1 MLSCLRVV
9 ALHGSGSCSPCT
21 LQVCAASAPF
31 AAMVNFCNPG
41 VLGTPIKFRKHF
53 ESPILAGREPGAS
66 DAEVRAPICFL
77 WELGRHSCGVV
88 PCIGRPRHAGSLF
101 VCMSI
106 QCLQDIVLPGSL
118 SQLELCSERTA
129 ELSSIVNQFILRRT
143 NALLSTHLPPKVR
156 RSAALLRAQYSPVPD
171 SAWAAAANVD

>member
-1 MLSCLRVV
+1 
-9 ALHGSGSCSPCT
+9 
-21 LQVCAASAPF
+21 
-31 AAMVNFCNPG
+31 
-41 VLGTPIKFRKHF
+41 
-53 ESPILAGREPGAS
+53 
-66 DAEVRAPICFL
+66 
-77 WELGRHSCGVV
+77 
-88 PCIGRPRHAGSLF
+88 
-101 VCMSI
+101 MSI